1 MGFSRVRTCEVFHA
15 VVSPVRT
22 YVTTTRTYVCISAAG
37 ADEARYVRRRLHAHV
52 CYTEKAPQV
61 GGVRD
66 RAIRDSCRR
75 SHAQIKLLNSWRSH
89 AQIKLLNSWDQ

>member
-52 CYTEKAPQV
+52 CYTEKAPN
-61 GGVRD
+61 
-66 RAIRDSCRR
+66 A
-75 SHAQIKLLNSWRSH
+75 WRSH